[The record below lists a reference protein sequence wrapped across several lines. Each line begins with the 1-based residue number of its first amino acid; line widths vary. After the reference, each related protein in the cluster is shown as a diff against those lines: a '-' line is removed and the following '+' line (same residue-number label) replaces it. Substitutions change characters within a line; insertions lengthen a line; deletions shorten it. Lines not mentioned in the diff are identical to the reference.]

1 MDSENRGEQ
10 ISTETEAKGAQ
21 GQVRLEA
28 VPTSDG
34 RLVVPAEGSVWQ
46 FYFPAGKTPTEDQM
60 RVAVGALGAVKTMK
74 AGHPTH
80 TTWDASVDDNVS
92 EIVDFAGRS
101 VIDPTVR
108 AEAVDKAIRAD
119 AFDERVQSE
128 VRRIV
133 SERIAELE
141 LSANEQVA
149 EFERAAADAS
159 RLAADASRRAEAAE
173 SQLSAALD
181 RASEKSVLLDGD
193 EPATVED
200 VGEMIQPDIDF
211 TTGIVRGE
219 ERKA

>member
-10 ISTETEAKGAQ
+10 ISTETETKGAQ
-21 GQVRLEA
+21 RQVRLEA

-60 RVAVGALGAVKTMK
+60 RVAVGALGAVKTMQ
-74 AGHPTH
+74 AGHPAH
-80 TTWDASVDDNVS
+80 TTWDASVDDSVS

-101 VIDPTVR
+101 VIDPAVR
-108 AEAVDKAIRAD
+108 AEAVDKATRAD
-119 AFDERVQSE
+119 AFDERVESE

-133 SERIAELE
+133 GERIAELE

-149 EFERAAADAS
+149 EFERTA
-159 RLAADASRRAEAAE
+159 AEADKRAQAAE
-173 SQLSAALD
+173 QQLTAALEQ
-181 RASEKSVLLDGD
+181 ASEKSVLP
-193 EPATVED
+193 EPTTPATVEG
-200 VGEMIQPDIDF
+200 VGEIMVEPDIDF
-211 TTGIVRGE
+211 TTSTVRGE

>member
-1 MDSENRGEQ
+1 MDSENRGKQ
-10 ISTETEAKGAQ
+10 ISTEAKTKGAQ
-21 GQVRLEA
+21 GKVRLEA
-28 VPTSDG
+28 APTNDG

-60 RVAVGALGAVKTMK
+60 RVAVGALGAVNTMR
-74 AGHPTH
+74 AGHQTH

-101 VIDPTVR
+101 VIDPTAR
-108 AEAVDKAIRAD
+108 AEAVGKAARAD

-149 EFERAAADAS
+149 EFERAAAG
-159 RLAADASRRAEAAE
+159 ASRRAEAAE
-173 SQLSAALD
+173 QQLRAALD
-181 RASEKSVLLDGD
+181 RESEKSVLLDGD
-193 EPATVED
+193 EPVTVKD

-211 TTGIVRGE
+211 TTNIVRGK

>member
-1 MDSENRGEQ
+1 
-10 ISTETEAKGAQ
+10 
-21 GQVRLEA
+21 
-28 VPTSDG
+28 
-34 RLVVPAEGSVWQ
+34 
-46 FYFPAGKTPTEDQM
+46 M
-60 RVAVGALGAVKTMK
+60 RVAVGALGAVKTMQ

-101 VIDPTVR
+101 VIDPAVR
-108 AEAVDKAIRAD
+108 AEAVDKATRAD

-133 SERIAELE
+133 GERIAELE

-149 EFERAAADAS
+149 EFERAAME
-159 RLAADASRRAEAAE
+159 ASRRAEAAE
-173 SQLSAALD
+173 RRLGAELD

-211 TTGIVRGE
+211 TTGIVRGK

>member
-10 ISTETEAKGAQ
+10 ISTEAKAEGAK

-28 VPTSDG
+28 VPTGDG

-46 FYFPAGKTPTEDQM
+46 FYFPAGRTPTEDQM
-60 RVAVGALGAVKTMK
+60 KVAVGALGAVKTMQ
-74 AGHPTH
+74 AGHPAH

-101 VIDPTVR
+101 VIDPVVR
-108 AEAVDKAIRAD
+108 AEAVDKATRAD
-119 AFDERVQSE
+119 AFDERVESE

-133 SERIAELE
+133 GERIAELE

-149 EFERAAADAS
+149 EFERTA
-159 RLAADASRRAEAAE
+159 AEADKRAQVAE
-173 SQLSAALD
+173 QQLAVALE
-181 RASEKSVLLDGD
+181 RESEKSVLF
-193 EPATVED
+193 ESSAPTTVED
-200 VGEMIQPDIDF
+200 VGEIMVEPDIDF
-211 TTGIVRGE
+211 TTSTVLDE

>member
-10 ISTETEAKGAQ
+10 ISTEAETKGAQ

-28 VPTSDG
+28 IPTSDG

-60 RVAVGALGAVKTMK
+60 RVAVGALGAVKAMQ
-74 AGHPTH
+74 AGHPAH

-101 VIDPTVR
+101 VIDPAVR
-108 AEAVDKAIRAD
+108 AEAVDKATRAD
-119 AFDERVQSE
+119 AFDERVESE

-133 SERIAELE
+133 GERIAELE

-149 EFERAAADAS
+149 EFERTAAEADRRARAAEQQLAAA
-159 RLAADASRRAEAAE
+159 LE
-173 SQLSAALD
+173 L
-181 RASEKSVLLDGD
+181 ASEKSVLP
-193 EPATVED
+193 ESPAPATVED
-200 VGEMIQPDIDF
+200 VGEIMVEPDIDF
-211 TTGIVRGE
+211 TTSTVRGE

>member
-28 VPTSDG
+28 APTSDG

-60 RVAVGALGAVKTMK
+60 KVAVGALGAVKTMQ
-74 AGHPTH
+74 AGHPAH

-101 VIDPTVR
+101 VIDPSVR
-108 AEAVDKAIRAD
+108 AEAVDKATRAD

-149 EFERAAADAS
+149 EFERTA
-159 RLAADASRRAEAAE
+159 AEASKRAQAAE
-173 SQLSAALD
+173 QQLTAALEL
-181 RASEKSVLLDGD
+181 ASEKSVLP
-193 EPATVED
+193 EPTAPATVED
-200 VGEMIQPDIDF
+200 VGEIMVEPDIDF
-211 TTGIVRGE
+211 TTSTVRGE

>member
-60 RVAVGALGAVKTMK
+60 RVAAGALGAVKAMQ
-74 AGHPTH
+74 AGHPAH

-101 VIDPTVR
+101 VIDRAVR
-108 AEAVDKAIRAD
+108 AEAVDKATRAD
-119 AFDERVQSE
+119 AFDERVESE

-133 SERIAELE
+133 GERIAELE

-149 EFERAAADAS
+149 EFERTATEAD
-159 RLAADASRRAEAAE
+159 RRAQAAE
-173 SQLSAALD
+173 QQLTVALE
-181 RASEKSVLLDGD
+181 RASEKSVLP
-193 EPATVED
+193 ESPAPTTVED
-200 VGEMIQPDIDF
+200 VGEIMVEPDIDF
-211 TTGIVRGE
+211 TTSTVRGE